1 MAEAMFDVAFGSGM
15 LGGGGKAKDE
25 THTGDKD
32 EKKSFFSDPIGAIGD
47 AISDMFTSWWNALQD
62 FFLTYIFPFV
72 ILGIAAFVIRIKFM
86 K

>member
-1 MAEAMFDVAFGSGM
+1 MDAMFDVAV
-15 LGGGGKAKDE
+15 GGGTLLSGGKSKDT
-25 THTGDKD
+25 THTAGDKD